1 MSANPARP
9 TTNPNTAPAILRIN
23 LAALAA
29 NYRLLKSRTEAT
41 VAGVIKADAYG
52 LGVEPVFK
60 TLLKEGCGMFF
71 VATPDEAMKLR
82 AHDARAE
89 IMVLGGLYEGS
100 EDFYASRGLTP
111 VLNSLE
117 ECKRWA
123 DTAGR
128 FAQKLPAVLHFDTGM
143 NRLGLHPLDRPETRA
158 FEVRM
163 IMSHFSSSEDKGSA
177 MNEKQVKAFDMIA
190 QAYPGTFKSLCNSSG
205 LFRHEDWHYDL
216 VRPGYALYGGNP
228 TPETKNPMQPVAS
241 LHVRV
246 LQVRDVHRGES
257 AGYNSTYTFP
267 MDTRLAT
274 VALGYADGFP
284 RGASNSGKLYWKGM
298 PCPIR
303 GRVSMDLTIVE
314 TGHLQDPPQPGD
326 WMELLGVHQDVD
338 ALAKDSGTI
347 GYNILTA
354 LGPRYRRLY
363 ET

>member
-1 MSANPARP
+1 MSAVRP
-9 TTNPNTAPAILRIN
+9 TTNPNAAPAILRVN

-29 NYRLLKSRTEAT
+29 NYRLLKSKTDAT

-60 TLLKEGCGMFF
+60 TLLKEGCGLFF

-89 IMVLGGLYEGS
+89 IMILGGLYEGA

-117 ECKRWA
+117 ECERWA
-123 DTAGR
+123 ETAGR
-128 FAQKLPAVLHFDTGM
+128 YGQKLPAALHFDTGM
-143 NRLGLHPLDRPETRA
+143 NRLGMHPLDRPDTRA
-158 FEVRM
+158 FEVRL
-163 IMSHFSSSEDKGSA
+163 ILSHFASSENKASPL
-177 MNEKQVKAFDMIA
+177 NERQAAAFEKIA
-190 QAYPGTFKSLCNSSG
+190 QNWPGTFKSLCNSSG
-205 LFRHEDWHYDL
+205 LFRNEDWHYDL
-216 VRPGYALYGGNP
+216 VRPGIALYGGNP
-228 TPETKNPMQPVAS
+228 TPEAKNPMQPVVS

-246 LQVRDVHRGES
+246 LQTRDVRKGES
-257 AGYNSTYTFP
+257 AGYNATHIFKQ
-267 MDTRLAT
+267 DTRLAT

-284 RGASNSGKLYWKGM
+284 RGGSNSARLYWKGQ

-303 GRVSMDLTIVE
+303 GRVSMDLVIVE
-314 TGHLQDPPQPGD
+314 TGHLEEPPQQGD
-326 WMELLGVHQDVD
+326 WMEILGPHQDID
-338 ALAKDSGTI
+338 ALAADCGTI
-347 GYNILTA
+347 SYNILTA

>member
-1 MSANPARP
+1 MSAIRP
-9 TTNPNTAPAILRIN
+9 TTNPSAAPAILRVN

-29 NYRLLKSRTEAT
+29 NYRLLKSKTEAT

-71 VATPDEAMKLR
+71 AATPDEAMKLR
-82 AHDARAE
+82 ANDARAE
-89 IMVLGGLYEGS
+89 IMVLGGLYEGA

-117 ECKRWA
+117 ECQRWA

-128 FAQKLPAVLHFDTGM
+128 FAQKLPAVLHYDTGM

-163 IMSHFSSSEDKGSA
+163 VMSHFVSSEDKASPI
-177 MNEKQVKAFDMIA
+177 NERQAAAFERIA
-190 QAYPGTFKSLCNSSG
+190 QAWPGTFKSLCNSSG
-205 LFRHEDWHYDL
+205 LFRNEDWHYDL
-216 VRPGYALYGGNP
+216 VRPGIALYGGNP
-228 TPETKNPMQPVAS
+228 TPEAKNPMQPVVS

-246 LQVRDVHRGES
+246 LQTREVRKGES
-257 AGYNSTYTFP
+257 AGYNATHIFKQ
-267 MDTRLAT
+267 DTRLAT

-284 RGASNSGKLYWKGM
+284 RGGSNAAKLYWKGQ

-303 GRVSMDLTIVE
+303 GRVSMDLVIVE
-314 TGHLQDPPQPGD
+314 TGHLEEPPHPGD
-326 WMELLGVHQDVD
+326 WLEVLGLHQDTD
-338 ALAKDSGTI
+338 ALAGDCGTI
-347 GYNILTA
+347 SYNILTA